1 MDSKIDST
9 TGVLGSETASAKLAV
24 GVVFGVAVA
33 VGCGSSGSRPIVV
46 PSGAAA
52 VDRLK
57 RLSTA
62 CSVGE
67 REYSIK
73 SPPPVVLISFL
84 FLANLIFSFLL

>member
-9 TGVLGSETASAKLAV
+9 TGVLGSETASAKLTVGVVVAV
-24 GVVFGVAVA
+24 GVGVAVVFGVAVAVA

-57 RLSTA
+57 RASTA
-62 CSVGE
+62 CSA
-67 REYSIK
+67 
-73 SPPPVVLISFL
+73 LNFL
-84 FLANLIFSFLL
+84 FIFGQFDF